1 MEGRL
6 PVIEG
11 ARRQYSSR
19 ALCGNSPSSKRSS
32 TSSTTSLISPIHAAC
47 ICCPSRNVALMFLCW
62 RARERSRTSS
72 ECRTDAREDFVDIVD
87 WRRAFESSSAWT
99 ERARRLSRKRS
110 PLLDSLIDGLEVG
123 DLRLPWREVERRRGT
138 RALAPVVVSD
148 LRRLRGLD
156 TGSGSALSFPSSS
169 SSSSASTSVY
179 VGGASLEEGDVT
191 FGEYSGKI
199 AEDVD
204 VVVGDVTSLGGYRL
218 RCC

>member
-1 MEGRL
+1 M
-6 PVIEG
+6 
-11 ARRQYSSR
+11 
-19 ALCGNSPSSKRSS
+19 
-32 TSSTTSLISPIHAAC
+32 
-47 ICCPSRNVALMFLCW
+47 
-62 RARERSRTSS
+62 
-72 ECRTDAREDFVDIVD
+72 DIVD